1 MVDHCVVV
9 AAVVAA
15 VVVAAVFA
23 AVVAAGVVAAAVENS
38 KSSPSPLKNLFSRN
52 ILMKTK

>member
-9 AAVVAA
+9 AVAA
-15 VVVAAVFA
+15 VVVAAAVA
-23 AVVAAGVVAAAVENS
+23 AVFAGVVAAAVENS